1 MLAYA
6 SVCHTYLQVLRMGE
20 FYSFFPNKRKQSY
33 VNTSLHSDVNTSL
46 HSDVN
51 TSLHSDVNTIL
62 DYRVMLLLP

>member
-6 SVCHTYLQVLRMGE
+6 SVCHTYLQVLRIGE

-33 VNTSLHSDVNTSL
+33 D
-46 HSDVN
+46 N

>member
-33 VNTSLHSDVNTSL
+33 VNTSLHSDVNT
-46 HSDVN
+46 
-51 TSLHSDVNTIL
+51 IL
-62 DYRVMLLLP
+62 DYRVMLLLPYRVITSL

>member
-33 VNTSLHSDVNTSL
+33 VNTSLHSDVNT
-46 HSDVN
+46 
-51 TSLHSDVNTIL
+51 IL

>member
-33 VNTSLHSDVNTSL
+33 VNTSLHSDVNT
-46 HSDVN
+46 
-51 TSLHSDVNTIL
+51 IL
-62 DYRVMLLLP
+62 DYRVMLLLPYRVLTSL

>member
-20 FYSFFPNKRKQSY
+20 FYSFSQIKENSY
-33 VNTSLHSDVNTSL
+33 VNTSL

>member
-51 TSLHSDVNTIL
+51 TIL
-62 DYRVMLLLP
+62 DYRVMLLLPYRVITSL